1 MTILEKRASQCNHN
15 TGTHEQAPKGR
26 ARKVGESA
34 ESGEAGKQP
43 AQRLGA
49 IADFPKIPAT
59 TIQRWAKAGMPV
71 QRDGRFTT
79 ANPEE
84 LLAWLGDEAR
94 LPRPAHI
101 ASNTADLMAGL
112 KESIA
117 AAKQRN
123 NSSQ

>member
-1 MTILEKRASQCNHN
+1 MIRKLTNKHQKA
-15 TGTHEQAPKGR
+15 APGKSAK
-26 ARKVGESA
+26 ARKAAKPESNQLKGWA
-34 ESGEAGKQP
+34 
-43 AQRLGA
+43 A
-49 IADFPKIPAT
+49 IADFLKIPAT
-59 TIQRWAKAGMPV
+59 TVQRWAKAGMPV

-84 LLAWLGDEAR
+84 LLAWLGHEAR